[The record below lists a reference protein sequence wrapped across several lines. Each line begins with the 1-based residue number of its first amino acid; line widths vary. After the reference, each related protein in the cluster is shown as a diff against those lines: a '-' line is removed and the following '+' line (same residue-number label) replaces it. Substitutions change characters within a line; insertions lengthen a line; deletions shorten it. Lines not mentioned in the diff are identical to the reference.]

1 MASIDKRPSGKYLAR
16 WREYPG
22 GPQRTKTFARKVDAE
37 RFLVDVQHRL
47 LSGTYV
53 DPGVSRTTLDAY
65 AEVHLARQPWRAST
79 GEVAARA
86 LTHAGRELGR
96 RPLGSIRKGD
106 VQAFVSGL
114 ELAPSTVATTFQH
127 LNTLLEAAVDDG
139 LIARNPARGVKLPGR
154 AVGEVVPP
162 TTEQVA
168 ALHEAAPTWFRPA
181 VILGAGVGLR
191 QAEASGLTVDRV
203 LWLERSVR
211 VDRQWITRSGLAEF
225 GPPKSKSSNR
235 TIPAST
241 FVLDELAGH
250 VGRRHDG
257 FVVHRD
263 AEPVSYHAF
272 GHYWRRTT
280 MGAGLGQWVR
290 DPDTG
295 RKRWQGMRYHDLR
308 HAFASMLIA
317 EGCSV
322 KAVQH
327 ALGHATAATTLN
339 LYAHLWPGDED
350 RIRQAVDHA
359 LARAAEDQLRTSGT
373 TDRA

>member
-154 AVGEVVPP
+154 AGGEVVPASSDP
-162 TTEQVA
+162 RCRRRAASGRGLGPHSRPGAVA
-168 ALHEAAPTWFRPA
+168 RAVGPCRPA
-181 VILGAGVGLR
+181 VDHSIRPRRVWAA
-191 QAEASGLTVDRV
+191 QEQEQQPHYPCVD
-203 LWLERSVR
+203 VR
-211 VDRQWITRSGLAEF
+211 TR
-225 GPPKSKSSNR
+225 
-235 TIPAST
+235 
-241 FVLDELAGH
+241 
-250 VGRRHDG
+250 
-257 FVVHRD
+257 
-263 AEPVSYHAF
+263 
-272 GHYWRRTT
+272 
-280 MGAGLGQWVR
+280 
-290 DPDTG
+290 
-295 RKRWQGMRYHDLR
+295 
-308 HAFASMLIA
+308 
-317 EGCSV
+317 
-322 KAVQH
+322 
-327 ALGHATAATTLN
+327 
-339 LYAHLWPGDED
+339 
-350 RIRQAVDHA
+350 
-359 LARAAEDQLRTSGT
+359 
-373 TDRA
+373 